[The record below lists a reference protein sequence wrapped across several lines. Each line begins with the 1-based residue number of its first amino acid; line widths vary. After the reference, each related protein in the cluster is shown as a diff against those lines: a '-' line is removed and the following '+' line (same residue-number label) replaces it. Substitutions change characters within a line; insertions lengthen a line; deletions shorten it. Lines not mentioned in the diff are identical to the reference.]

1 MMKRGF
7 VFSKNK
13 NDADFE
19 IEKKVKVLS
28 QVVDSSKLHDNSYL
42 RKNYII

>member
-1 MMKRGF
+1 MKYILTTSYNL
-7 VFSKNK
+7 FSKNK

-28 QVVDSSKLHDNSYL
+28 QVVDASKLHN
-42 RKNYII
+42 KVE